1 LLRVVKERDPFYLQP
16 AWKKLRL
23 AVLRRDRYI
32 CQECKAKC
40 LGKKKN
46 GISPQVDH
54 IIPRKECPERAMD
67 MSNLRVLCH
76 PCHSK
81 RTILDTMAK
90 AKPEIGLD
98 GYPLESA

>member
-1 LLRVVKERDPFYLQP
+1 
-16 AWKKLRL
+16 
-23 AVLRRDRYI
+23 
-32 CQECKAKC
+32 
-40 LGKKKN
+40 
-46 GISPQVDH
+46 
-54 IIPRKECPERAMD
+54 MD